1 MMGLYYPAEVTLEMG
16 PTCISPGSQYF
27 EVDRLEWGTLG
38 TGIDPPVSESEP
50 HAAEWHEAVARDGRV
65 MNGCDPAARDQ
76 VLDRTGAFWG
86 REQKKLVVPAGAVV
100 LIHFVRAPTLP
111 VPVVILIRPSPAMP
125 AQDILHRGSRQFFE
139 KLGDPESPLP
149 DGLEQPNRALKYRT
163 SARPLSP
170 FRCPRD
176 LPTGDCVPTLGRA
189 FPPAVCHF

>member
-86 REQKKLVVPAGAVV
+86 REQKKLVVPAASVV
-100 LIHFVRAPTLP
+100 LIHF
-111 VPVVILIRPSPAMP
+111 
-125 AQDILHRGSRQFFE
+125 DILHRGSRQFFE

-163 SARPLSP
+163 SVRPLS
-170 FRCPRD
+170 
-176 LPTGDCVPTLGRA
+176 LGRA
-189 FPPAVCHF
+189 VFPVVSHF